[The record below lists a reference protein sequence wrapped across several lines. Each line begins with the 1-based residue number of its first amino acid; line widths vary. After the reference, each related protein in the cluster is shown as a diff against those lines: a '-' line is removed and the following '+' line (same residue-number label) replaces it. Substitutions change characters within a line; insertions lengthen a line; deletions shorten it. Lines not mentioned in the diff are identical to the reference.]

1 MKDFES
7 CLLHHNYRKYFM
19 ALNTKKY
26 IETHQDRFLDELMDF
41 LRIPSVST
49 SKEYAAEVRRAAEFV
64 RQKLLEAGTDEAR
77 LIDTQGHPLVYAE
90 KMIDASLPTV
100 LVYGHY
106 DVQPVD
112 PYALWETSPFE
123 PVVKEEKI
131 YARGASDDKGQVYL
145 HIKALETMLTTQQLP
160 CNIKFLIEGEEESGS
175 EGLTNFLENQ
185 KNAALL
191 QSDAVLVSDTTLLS
205 LEQPSLTTGLRGLV
219 YLEIEVTGP
228 NRDLHSG
235 IYGGAVGN
243 PINIL
248 CQMIAALHDEH
259 HRITIPG
266 FYDHVAVLSKQDRQA
281 LSNIPFILS
290 DYQNSLGIKAVAGE
304 QGYSTL
310 ERAGIRPALD
320 INGIWGGYVGEGG
333 KTVLPSK
340 AHAKLS
346 MRLVPHQ
353 EAQKIIT
360 QFTNYFTALAPKGVA
375 VKVRVV
381 HAGSN
386 AVVVNADSRALQAA
400 KKAFEEVWNRTPL
413 LTKDGGSIP
422 IITRFKEVLD
432 CDIVLMGFGLD
443 SDAIHSP
450 NEHFGVINFFK
461 GINTVIAFY
470 KYLAALHT

>member
-1 MKDFES
+1 MVS
-7 CLLHHNYRKYFM
+7 
-19 ALNTKKY
+19 NTKKY
-26 IETHQDRFLDELMDF
+26 IETHQGRFLDELMDF

-49 SKEYAAEVRRAAEFV
+49 SKEYATEVHKAAALV
-64 RQKLLEAGTDEAR
+64 KQRLSEAGADEAM

-90 KMIDASLPTV
+90 KMVDAGLPTV

-106 DVQPVD
+106 DVQPAD
-112 PYALWETSPFE
+112 PYELWETPPFE
-123 PVVKEEKI
+123 PVVRAHKI

-145 HIKALETMLTTQQLP
+145 HIKALETMLATQQLP
-160 CNIKFLIEGEEESGS
+160 CNIKFLIEGEEENGS
-175 EGLTNFLENQ
+175 EGLTHFLGNQ

-205 LEQPSLTTGLRGLV
+205 MEQPSLTIGLRGII

-235 IYGGAVGN
+235 VYGGAVGN

-248 CQMIAALHDEH
+248 CQMIAALQDEH

-266 FYDHVAVLSKQDRQA
+266 FYDRVAVLPEHDRQTLA
-281 LSNIPFILS
+281 KIPFVLS

-304 QGYSTL
+304 RGYSTL
-310 ERAGIRPALD
+310 ERTGIRPSLD
-320 INGIWGGYVGEGG
+320 INGIWGGHVGEGG

-353 EAQKIIT
+353 EAREIVA
-360 QFTNYFTALAPKGVA
+360 QFTKYFAALAPKGVT
-375 VKVRVV
+375 VEIRVV
-381 HAGSN
+381 HGDSN
-386 AVVVNADSRALQAA
+386 AVVVNTDSVALQAA
-400 KKAFEEVWNRTPL
+400 IKAFEEVWDKTPL

-422 IITRFKEVLD
+422 IISQFKEVLNR
-432 CDIVLMGFGLD
+432 DIVLMGFGLD

-450 NEHFGVINFFK
+450 NEHFGVANFFK
-461 GINTVIAFY
+461 GIHTVIAFY
-470 KYLAALHT
+470 KYFASLHA